1 MSSSLSRALD
11 LATRT
16 QVPLLIW
23 GAPGVGK
30 SAAVRYWASQRGL
43 ECWTVIASLR
53 EPSDFSGL
61 PVISFQAVGKAGTK
75 AGGKAA
81 VDFVPP
87 RFASQA
93 AERGGV
99 IFLDEL
105 TTAPPAV
112 QAALLR
118 AVLDK
123 AFGDLQLD
131 PSKVTIVA
139 AANPPEQA
147 AAGWDLSPPLAN
159 RFMHYN
165 HTVNATE
172 WAGLEG
178 FPTYWGTPPAIRFRR
193 EGLADAKWEE
203 ARNLVADFI
212 RSKPDILLA
221 VPSAASAQGRAW
233 PSPRSWDHVSRLVA
247 SWGNP
252 KVDVPANVEAI
263 QGCVGEEAATQ
274 FVRFVRERDLQD
286 PEEILA
292 NPLSYRHPSR
302 GDQRWA
308 VMNAVVLATANKL
321 TELRWKAAWKFLGD
335 LYDRHSAGDIALVGA
350 RVLGPF
356 RTRHAPPLPPTPE
369 MPRFQK
375 LLGLSG
381 L

>member
-1 MSSSLSRALD
+1 MSSSLSSALD

-23 GAPGVGK
+23 GSPGVGK

-61 PVISFQAVGKAGTK
+61 PVVAAQ
-75 AGGKAA
+75 AGGASS

-87 RFASQA
+87 RFATQA

-131 PSKVTIVA
+131 PSKVTVVA

-159 RFMHYN
+159 RFLH
-165 HTVNATE
+165 HDHSVSATE

-178 FPTYWGTPPAIRFRR
+178 FPTYWGAPPAIRFRR
-193 EGLADAKWEE
+193 GGLDDAKWAE

-212 RSKPDILLA
+212 RSKQDILLA

-252 KVDVPANVEAI
+252 KVDVPKNSGSI
-263 QGCVGEEAATQ
+263 KGCVGEGAAKE
-274 FVRFVRERDLQD
+274 FVEFVSKRDLQD

-292 NPLSYRHPSR
+292 NPASYRHPLR

-308 VMNAVVLATANKL
+308 VMNAVVITTANKL
-321 TELRWKAAWKFLGD
+321 SELRWKAAWKFLGD

-350 RVLGPF
+350 RILGPY
-356 RTRHAPPLPPTPE
+356 RTRHDPHLPLTPE
-369 MPRFQK
+369 TLRFQK

-381 L
+381 V

>member
-1 MSSSLSRALD
+1 MSSSLSSALD

-23 GAPGVGK
+23 GSPGVGK

-61 PVISFQAVGKAGTK
+61 PVVAAQ
-75 AGGKAA
+75 AGGASS

-87 RFASQA
+87 RFATQA

-131 PSKVTIVA
+131 PSKVTVVA

-159 RFMHYN
+159 RFLH
-165 HTVNATE
+165 HDHSVSATE
-172 WAGLEG
+172 WTEIGG
-178 FPTYWGTPPAIRFRR
+178 FPSYWGAPPPIRFGQDGIDVAR
-193 EGLADAKWEE
+193 WTQ

-212 RSKPDILLA
+212 RRKPDILLA

-247 SWGNP
+247 SWGNS
-252 KVDVPANVEAI
+252 KADVPSNLGAI
-263 QGCVGEEAATQ
+263 AGCVGEGAARE
-274 FVRFVRERDLQD
+274 FVEFVSERDLQD

-292 NPLSYRHPSR
+292 NPASYRHPPR

-308 VMNAVVLATANKL
+308 VMNAVVLAAASSITA
-321 TELRWKAAWKFLGD
+321 TRWAAAWEFLAALRDNHQSGD
-335 LYDRHSAGDIALVGA
+335 VAFVGA
-350 RVLGPF
+350 RFLAHY
-356 RTRHAPPLPPTPE
+356 RTRGSTPLQPVPA
-369 MPRFQK
+369 MIGFMK

-381 L
+381 I

>member
-1 MSSSLSRALD
+1 MSSSLSGALD

-30 SAAVRYWASQRGL
+30 SAAVRHWAVQRGL

-61 PVISFQAVGKAGTK
+61 PVIAPKVGGN
-75 AGGKAA
+75 AA

-87 RFASQA
+87 RFATEA
-93 AERGGV
+93 AIKGGV

-118 AVLDK
+118 AVLEK

-131 PSKVTIVA
+131 PSKVMIVA

-159 RFMHYN
+159 RFMHHN
-165 HTVNATE
+165 HEVSPTE
-172 WAGLEG
+172 WTRLEG
-178 FPTYWGTPPAIRFRR
+178 FPSYWGSPPSIRF
-193 EGLADAKWEE
+193 GPQALDAARWAQ
-203 ARNLVADFI
+203 ARNLVAEFI
-212 RSKPDILLA
+212 RHTPDTLLA
-221 VPSAASAQGRAW
+221 VPKAASAQGRAW

-252 KVDVPANVEAI
+252 KADVPSNRGAI
-263 QGCVGEEAATQ
+263 AGCVGEGAATT
-274 FVRFVRERDLQD
+274 FATFVRERDLQD

-292 NPLSYRHPSR
+292 NPASYRHPPR

-308 VMNAVVLATANKL
+308 VMNAVVLAKANSITAP
-321 TELRWKAAWKFLGD
+321 RWAAAWKFLD
-335 LYDRHSAGDIALVGA
+335 ALRQNHQAGDVALVGA
-350 RVLGPF
+350 RFLVHY
-356 RTRHAPPLPPTPE
+356 RTKGPTPMQPTTE
-369 MPRFQK
+369 MIGFMR

-381 L
+381 I

>member
-1 MSSSLSRALD
+1 MAVSLTRALD
-11 LATRT
+11 LSART

-23 GAPGVGK
+23 GSPGIGK
-30 SAAVRYWASQRGL
+30 SAAVRHWASQRGL

-61 PVISFQAVGKAGTK
+61 PVIAPNPGGT
-75 AGGKAA
+75 AS

-87 RFASQA
+87 RFATEA
-93 AERGGV
+93 AQKGGV

-159 RFMHYN
+159 RFLHHN
-165 HTVNATE
+165 HAVSPTKWT
-172 WAGLEG
+172 GIDG
-178 FPTYWGTPPAIRFRR
+178 FPSYWGSPPSIGFGR
-193 EGLADAKWEE
+193 EALDASRWAQ
-203 ARNLVADFI
+203 ARNLVAEFI
-212 RSKPDILLA
+212 RCRPDALLA
-221 VPSAASAQGRAW
+221 VPQAASAQGRAW
-233 PSPRSWDHVSRLVA
+233 PSPRSWDHVSRLIA
-247 SWGNP
+247 SWDNP
-252 KVDVPANVEAI
+252 KSDVPSNIGAI
-263 QGCVGEEAATQ
+263 EGCVGTACATE
-274 FVRFVRERDLQD
+274 FATFVREADLQD

-292 NPLSYRHPSR
+292 NPASYRHPRR

-308 VMNAVVLATANKL
+308 VMNAAVLAAANSI
-321 TELRWKAAWKFLGD
+321 TPARWAAAWTFLD
-335 LYDRHSAGDIALVGA
+335 ALRQKHKAGDVALVGA
-350 RVLGPF
+350 RFLAPYRTKGP
-356 RTRHAPPLPPTPE
+356 APLQPTPE
-369 MPRFQK
+369 MIGFMP
-375 LLGLSG
+375 LLELSG
-381 L
+381 I

>member
-23 GAPGVGK
+23 GSPGVGK

-61 PVISFQAVGKAGTK
+61 PVVAAQ
-75 AGGKAA
+75 AGGGAS

-87 RFASQA
+87 RFATQA

-131 PSKVTIVA
+131 PSKVTVVA

-159 RFMHYN
+159 RFMH
-165 HTVNATE
+165 HDHSVSAME

-178 FPTYWGTPPAIRFRR
+178 FPTYWGAPPAIRFGRG
-193 EGLADAKWEE
+193 GLDDAKWAQ

-212 RSKPDILLA
+212 RRKPDILLA

-233 PSPRSWDHVSRLVA
+233 PSPRSWDHVSRLIA
-247 SWGNP
+247 SWDSP
-252 KVDVPANVEAI
+252 KTDVPANLDAI
-263 QGCVGEEAATQ
+263 EGCVGRGAATE
-274 FVRFVRERDLQD
+274 FAAFVRERDLQD

-292 NPLSYRHPSR
+292 NPSSYRHPPR

-308 VMNAVVLATANKL
+308 VMNAVVLAAASSITAARWASAWEFL
-321 TELRWKAAWKFLGD
+321 AALRDTYQSGD
-335 LYDRHSAGDIALVGA
+335 VALVGA
-350 RVLGPF
+350 RFLVHY
-356 RTRHAPPLPPTPE
+356 RTRGQTPLQPTPA
-369 MPRFQK
+369 MIGFMA

-381 L
+381 I